1 MKQLSR
7 ILALVAALL
16 VLGLGTTSAQA
27 VQFYG
32 VQLSG
37 SKMLATNPTGRVD
50 AVKLLW
56 GSATPTGACSAPAI
70 YAKSDGSI
78 YGCNAGSWTALS
90 ATSTTQSFTTIS
102 TSGAATLASVSSAG
116 TVAANAVTSVTT
128 VAATTGITAG
138 TTIVATQTVKGTTG
152 VLAGTAKW
160 TSGSGVPGGSCAV
173 GDLYTN
179 TAGSTNTTLYVC
191 TATNTWT
198 AK

>member
-1 MKQLSR
+1 MKK
-7 ILALVAALL
+7 ILALLTMLTVLL
-16 VLGLGTTSAQA
+16 VLAPSVDA
-27 VQFYG
+27 VQYYG

-50 AVKLLW
+50 VVKLLW
-56 GSATPTGACSAPAI
+56 GSTTPTGACTAPAI

-90 ATSTTQSFTTIS
+90 ATSTTPSFTTIS

-160 TSGSGVPGGSCAV
+160 TSGSGVPGGSCTV